1 MTRSPERS
9 RARQFAAACAL
20 ALAAASGAAQADD
33 AYPSKPIT
41 IVVPFSPGSATD
53 TSARILTE
61 KLGPRLGVP
70 IVIEKDRKSVV

>member
-33 AYPSKPIT
+33 AYPCLLY
-41 IVVPFSPGSATD
+41 
-53 TSARILTE
+53 TSRC
-61 KLGPRLGVP
+61 V
-70 IVIEKDRKSVV
+70 